1 MTMKWKKRKL
11 LEMEKMKKKYISPEI
26 LEEVKLEMDGQILAA
41 SHVNEPIEKDVEVVS
56 MGQKTDNFDFTWE
69 K

>member
-1 MTMKWKKRKL
+1 MKN
-11 LEMEKMKKKYISPEI
+11 KYVRPEI
-26 LEEVKLEMDGQILAA
+26 VEEVCLEMDGQILAA

-56 MGQKTDNFDFTWE
+56 VGQTVENWTDFTWE

>member
-1 MTMKWKKRKL
+1 
-11 LEMEKMKKKYISPEI
+11 MEKMKKKYIAPEI

-56 MGQKTDNFDFTWE
+56 MGQETNNFDFTWE